1 MDNFDLHKYL
11 RNNPLLAESV
21 DNRLTK
27 KKLKEMVREMAK
39 EVENTP
45 DETNVGK
52 ALNVAPNVVAK
63 LKLINQPTELDGT
76 FKLVLDYSELKDIS
90 KSTIVAALRRALEE
104 LEPDS
109 QTINTVGEPEKPK
122 AYGTPEPKANMF
134 SPLEET
140 IELSPREIDN
150 KFNQY
155 HKEAKDK
162 LGYGIHAL
170 KAAVERLGDEL
181 GMNPTDMYNYLED
194 LDKQRGLFEVALDE
208 MARIA
213 KPSKLA
219 DDWEEKMANLP
230 DRFKKSTRF
239 DRVIKYFQKYKD
251 KIGQPVD
258 PNTDPLTAKAIDFY
272 GTLAHIADEEFQS
285 SDTASA
291 APIVSALKDAGVV
304 VSGDFV
310 TEPAKY
316 SKEPSVPGAKGR
328 PKTETGYFQNAM
340 AKFKEGN
347 YDFSPEEKNALEN
360 MVKALQA
367 ALTKPEPKAKKK

>member
-11 RNNPLLAESV
+11 KNNPLLAESM
-21 DNRLTK
+21 DNKLTRG
-27 KKLKEMVREMAK
+27 KLKEMVREMVK
-39 EVENTP
+39 PEVANTP
-45 DETNVGK
+45 DETNLGK
-52 ALNVAPNVVAK
+52 AIGAATNVKAK

-76 FKLVLDYSELKDIS
+76 FELTLDYSDLKDIP
-90 KSTIVAALRRALEE
+90 KSTIMAALKRAMDQLSPET
-104 LEPDS
+104 S
-109 QTINTVGEPEKPK
+109 TINTVGDPIRPNSKNFAGPTQRPD
-122 AYGTPEPKANMF
+122 GTYDISDMRPIRTM
-134 SPLEET
+134 
-140 IELSPREIDN
+140 REGEIN
-150 KFNQY
+150 
-155 HKEAKDK
+155 
-162 LGYGIHAL
+162 
-170 KAAVERLGDEL
+170 
-181 GMNPTDMYNYLED
+181 
-194 LDKQRGLFEVALDE
+194 E

-219 DDWEEKMANLP
+219 DNWEEQMANLP

-239 DRVIKYFQKYKD
+239 DRVIKYFQKYND
-251 KIGQPVD
+251 KIGQPID
-258 PNTDPLTAKAIDFY
+258 PNTDPLTAKAIDYY

-291 APIVSALKDAGVV
+291 APIVAALKDAGIV

-340 AKFKEGN
+340 SKFKEGN
-347 YDFSPEEKNALEN
+347 YDFSAEEKNALEN

-367 ALTKPEPKAKKK
+367 ALTKKPEPAAKKK